1 MFRRI
6 WTIFKRDLKVN
17 LKDFI
22 SLYVLVIPIIFAV
35 LINLFTPGINDTT
48 INLALIEG
56 ENQDQI
62 EYLGQFAKIEL
73 FEDENQIKERVEK
86 RDAMIGIIPENGKY
100 YIMTQGDEPEAMVE
114 YAKLLNSFYEL
125 DINIEDSNGEL
136 IEFGRTVPPL
146 KKTLVNG
153 SILLISILG
162 GMLIALNIVE
172 EKVDNTLSA
181 INLTPTSR
189 ITFLLGKSVMG
200 ILLSIFGS
208 IALIFI
214 TGFGNV
220 NLLQLLLV
228 ILITSLLSILVGF
241 IQGLTNK
248 DVINAAGSIKL
259 LFLPLIAGVLAIEI
273 LSDKWQKFFYWNPFY
288 WAYKGN
294 DVILSQS
301 GTWGQILIYSGI
313 ILLLSSIVYIFL
325 APRIRKGLE

>member
-1 MFRRI
+1 MCSS
-6 WTIFKRDLKVN
+6 DLQV
-17 LKDFI
+17 
-22 SLYVLVIPIIFAV
+22 
-35 LINLFTPGINDTT
+35 
-48 INLALIEG
+48 
-56 ENQDQI
+56 
-62 EYLGQFAKIEL
+62 EYFQQFAKVEL
-73 FEDENQIKERVEK
+73 FENKDDIKERVEK
-86 RDAMIGIIPENGKY
+86 RDAMIGIIPENGQY
-100 YIMTQGDEPEAMVE
+100 YIMTQGNEPKGFVD

-136 IEFGRTVPPL
+136 IEFGRSVPPL
-146 KKTLVNG
+146 KKTLVNT
-153 SILLISILG
+153 SILFISILG

-189 ITFLLGKSVMG
+189 ITFVLGKSVMG
-200 ILLSIFGS
+200 ILLSIFGT

-228 ILITSLLSILVGF
+228 VLITSLLSILVGF

-248 DVINAAGSIKL
+248 DIISAAGSIKL
-259 LFLPLIAGVLAIEI
+259 LFLPLIAGVLAIEM
-273 LSDKWQKFFYWNPFY
+273 LADKWQKFFYWNPFY

-313 ILLLSSIVYIFL
+313 VLALCGVVYFFL
-325 APRIRKGLE
+325 APKIRKGLE